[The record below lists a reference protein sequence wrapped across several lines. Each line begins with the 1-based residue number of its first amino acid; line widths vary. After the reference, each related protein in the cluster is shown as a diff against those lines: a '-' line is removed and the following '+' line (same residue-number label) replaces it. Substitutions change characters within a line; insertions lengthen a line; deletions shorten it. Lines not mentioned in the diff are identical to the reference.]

1 MGASLRALRALVLLA
16 GFHLLGVLL
25 LAALAAT
32 VVGAESAGLHGPSL
46 LKLLAVAVVLAVP
59 IVRGMSML
67 RLPRADPLPGV
78 PVTEHQEP
86 LLWAAVR
93 EIAGQVGT
101 RAPDEIVLI
110 ADVNAAVTEDARLL
124 GLRPGTRRLYIGL
137 PLMTGMDEMR
147 LRAALA
153 HEMGH
158 YANLDT
164 RLTPLIRRGRVQLL
178 RTVDTFNERS
188 EAKIAKER
196 AKQEK
201 KAAKRIAAGKKAKEI
216 DTTGD
221 GATYRAMAKIY
232 TGYGKFYQRS
242 TLSGARRQELAADLA
257 AVRVAG
263 RDCAGS
269 ALRELNA
276 IGPAHER
283 YMDSYATLGVDA
295 GLLPPPGQVFGGLRH
310 FLEARGGELDGLRRE
325 LPGEPVDPYDS
336 HPALAERVARIE
348 ALPGDGLGTRPSRP
362 SLELLA
368 DSGAS
373 LIALERAALTPEA
386 FAMRRLDWE
395 DLVHES
401 MSHYA
406 GRDARELREALAA
419 EGVGSGLAALL
430 DAIDADPAVRGRI
443 TDRLP
448 ESDGVAAAATGC
460 AAPEFARPV
469 LRRALDRLVTTELTD
484 RGAARWLLSW
494 SEPAT
499 LRYPSDGFEERLE
512 RAFDA
517 VTAGLPDTGPL
528 RKLVLAP

>member
-1 MGASLRALRALVLLA
+1 MGASLRALRTLVLLA
-16 GFHLLGVLL
+16 GFHLLGVVL
-25 LAALAAT
+25 LAVLAGS
-32 VVGAESAGLHGPSL
+32 VVGAESAGLHGPGL
-46 LKLLAVAVVLAVP
+46 FKLLIAAVVLAVP
-59 IVRGMSML
+59 IVRGMFML

-78 PVTEHQEP
+78 PVTEHREP

-101 RAPDEIVLI
+101 RTPDEIVLI
-110 ADVNAAVTEDARLL
+110 ADVNAAVTEDAGLL

-137 PLMTGMDEMR
+137 PLMTGLDEMR
-147 LRAALA
+147 LRAVLA

-188 EAKIAKER
+188 DAKISKER

-201 KAAKRIAAGKKAKEI
+201 KAGKRIAAGKKAEEI

-221 GATYRAMAKIY
+221 GASYRAMAKIY

-242 TLSGARRQELAADLA
+242 TPSGARRQELAADLA

-263 RDCAGS
+263 RDSAGS

-276 IGPAHER
+276 IGPAHEF
-283 YMDSYATLGVDA
+283 YMDSYATLGVGS

-310 FLEARGGELDGLRRE
+310 LLEARAGELDGLRRE
-325 LPGEPVDPYDS
+325 LPAEPADPYDS

-348 ALPGDGLGTRPSRP
+348 ALPEDGRGTQPSSP

-368 DSGAS
+368 DSEAS
-373 LIALERAALTPEA
+373 LIALERAVLTPEA
-386 FAMRRLDWE
+386 FAMERLGWE

-401 MSHYA
+401 MSRRS
-406 GRDARELREALAA
+406 GQGSPELREAFAA
-419 EGVGSGLAALL
+419 EGVGSGLASLL
-430 DAIDADPAVRGRI
+430 DAIDADPAVRRRI

-448 ESDGVAAAATGC
+448 KSGAAAAATGR
-460 AAPEFARPV
+460 AAREFARPV
-469 LRRALDRLVTTELTD
+469 LRRALNELVTAELTD
-484 RGAARWLLSW
+484 RGTARWLLSW
-494 SEPAT
+494 SQPAT
-499 LRYPSDGFEERLE
+499 LRYPADGFEEQLE
-512 RAFDA
+512 SALDSA
-517 VTAGLPDTGPL
+517 AADLPDTEPL